1 MVINL
6 RILLRVLQGQQIRL
20 LKILAGQ
27 AIRVFDH
34 LLQVPVA
41 PVVLVVLVVFGLPQ
55 GRAVVLKVAE
65 CALQVPVEWGL
76 FALVFPALVGQQMV
90 REISISWSLIFTGL
104 LHFLKNLALHRW
116 LLLKMPSKNDTGILS
131 VCNLTRFVNN
141 KSFGE

>member
-1 MVINL
+1 
-6 RILLRVLQGQQIRL
+6 VLQGQQIRL
-20 LKILAGQ
+20 LKILAVQ
-27 AIRVFDH
+27 AIRVFDP

-41 PVVLVVLVVFGLPQ
+41 PVVLVVFGLPQ

-76 FALVFPALVGQQMV
+76 FALLFPALVGQQMV

-104 LHFLKNLALHRW
+104 LHFLKNLVPLRW